1 MKDIHVLIVEDDAMV
16 AEINK
21 KYTEAVEGYVVDGL
35 VFNGS
40 EAIAQIERLKPDVVI
55 LDNFLPETTGLEI
68 LQALR
73 SQDKPI
79 DIIMITAADDVQ
91 TVKKA
96 VRQGVVAY
104 ITKPFKFDRYR
115 AVLEAYRDNRLRIK
129 EKERFN
135 QDEIDEMIAVGSGRT
150 NQEPGDMPKNFNSQ
164 TRDLIINFLV
174 GQSEASSAEQVA
186 ATVGVSRV
194 TARRYLEY
202 MLEQGQVVRS
212 LDYLTVGRPV
222 HRFKL
227 KRI

>member
-55 LDNFLPETTGLEI
+55 LDNYLPETTGLEI

-96 VRQGVVAY
+96 VRQGVIAY

>member
-55 LDNFLPETTGLEI
+55 LDNYLPETTGLEI

>member
-40 EAIAQIERLKPDVVI
+40 EAIAQIQQRKPDVVI
-55 LDNFLPETTGLEI
+55 LDNYLPETNGLEI
-68 LQALR
+68 LHALR

-104 ITKPFKFDRYR
+104 ITKPFKFERYR
-115 AVLEAYRDNRLRIK
+115 AVLEAYRDNRLKIK

-135 QDEIDEMIAVGSGRT
+135 QEEIDELIAVGSGRI
-150 NQEPGDMPKNFNSQ
+150 NQETDDMPKNFNSQ

-174 GQSEASSAEQVA
+174 GQSEAASAEQVA

-212 LDYLTVGRPV
+212 MDYLTVGRPV

>member
-35 VFNGS
+35 IFNGS
-40 EAIAQIERLKPDVVI
+40 EAIAQIQQCKPDVVI
-55 LDNFLPETTGLEI
+55 LDNYLPETNGLEI
-68 LQALR
+68 LHALR

-104 ITKPFKFDRYR
+104 ITKPFKFERYR
-115 AVLEAYRDNRLRIK
+115 AVLEAYRDNRLKIK

-135 QDEIDEMIAVGSGRT
+135 QEEIDELIAVGSGRT
-150 NQEPGDMPKNFNSQ
+150 NQETGDMPKNFNSQ

-174 GQSEASSAEQVA
+174 GQSEAASAEQVA

-212 LDYLTVGRPV
+212 MDYLTVGRPV